1 MASTA
6 ASMTWMAAFGRVT
19 SERCPALTVE
29 ISAPAW
35 VDIACCCAGGMTL
48 SAVPISDH
56 EGIASHA
63 GGPDASKNWL
73 SAAGRWA
80 AKSSAAWFRSTPLA
94 KHSS

>member
-6 ASMTWMAAFGRVT
+6 ASMTWVTAFGRVT

-29 ISAPAW
+29 ICAPAW

-56 EGIASHA
+56 RIVNHQPE
-63 GGPDASKNWL
+63 PDT
-73 SAAGRWA
+73 GR
-80 AKSSAAWFRSTPLA
+80 K
-94 KHSS
+94 